1 MLSRWHKITK
11 DTQLGLAA
19 FTRSSL
25 SARCSIITSPLKLQ
39 TKNPII
45 PSALQTIRTSSILVP
60 RSLARHCKD
69 LIQVFLP
76 TQLTEVSVLLRAL
89 GVRIAP
95 LTITISL
102 LRPLQVILLSTL
114 PNSCL
119 LTMIL
124 SFLKVLW
131 ALTLCV

>member
-60 RSLARHCKD
+60 RSLARHCKAP
-69 LIQVFLP
+69 IQVFLP
-76 TQLTEVSVLLRAL
+76 TQLTNSTLLLRAL

-95 LTITISL
+95 PTITIRL
-102 LRPLQVILLSTL
+102 LRPLQAIRHYLIYFFIRTLLF
-114 PNSCL
+114 
-119 LTMIL
+119 M
-124 SFLKVLW
+124 VLR